1 MFEKIFHLKENH
13 TDVKTEVMAG
23 ITTFMTMAYILA
35 VNPSI
40 LSASGMDANAVLIAT
55 SLASFVGTALMA
67 LLANYPFALAPGMGL
82 NAYFAYT
89 VVLTMGYSWQLAL
102 MAVFVE
108 GIIFIVLSL
117 TNVREGIFNAIPMT
131 LKSAVSVGI
140 GLFVAFVGLQNAKL
154 IVNSDSTLVTYQ
166 HFKGETFSSVGVGA
180 ILALLGVAITAILLV
195 KKVKGGILAVNPSI
209 LSASGMDANAVLIAT
224 SLASFVGTA
233 LMALLANYPFAL
245 APGMGLNAYFAYTV
259 VLTMGYSWQLALMAV
274 FVEGIIFIVLSLTNV
289 REGIFNAIPM
299 TLKSAVS
306 VGIGLF
312 VAFVGLQNAKLIV
325 NSDSTLVT
333 YQHFKGETFSSV
345 GVGAILALL
354 GVAITA
360 ILLVKKVKGGILY
373 GILITWVLGIV
384 CELTG
389 IYVPNPDAG
398 MYSVI
403 PTSFVSF
410 DFSALGKT
418 FGQVFKTDFSGV
430 GILNFFAVM
439 FSFLFVDLFDTLGT
453 LIGVASK
460 ADMLDEEGKLPRIK
474 GALMADSI
482 ATCAG
487 AVLGTS
493 TTTTFVESASGVT
506 EGGRTGL
513 TSMTTGILFLLAV
526 VFSPLFLTIPSFATA
541 PALII
546 VGFYMMGSAIK
557 IDFSDPSE
565 GIPAFLTILAMPTAY
580 SISEGIAIGVISWT
594 IVNVVTGK
602 AKEKKISPLMYVLTV
617 LFILK
622 YVLL

>member
-1 MFEKIFHLKENH
+1 MEKLFHLKENH

-35 VNPSI
+35 VNPNI
-40 LSASGMDANAVLIAT
+40 LSAAGMDAKAVLIAT
-55 SLASFVGTALMA
+55 SLAAFVGTMLMA
-67 LLANYPFALAPGMGL
+67 FLANYPFALAPGMGL

-89 VVLTMGYSWQLAL
+89 VVLSMGYSWQMAL
-102 MAVFVE
+102 LAVFVE
-108 GIIFIVLSL
+108 GIVFIVLSL
-117 TNVREGIFNAIPMT
+117 TNVREAIFNAIPLT

-154 IVNSDSTLVTYQ
+154 IVNSDSTLLTYQ
-166 HFKGETFSSVGVGA
+166 HFKGETFH
-180 ILALLGVAITAILLV
+180 
-195 KKVKGGILAVNPSI
+195 
-209 LSASGMDANAVLIAT
+209 
-224 SLASFVGTA
+224 
-233 LMALLANYPFAL
+233 
-245 APGMGLNAYFAYTV
+245 
-259 VLTMGYSWQLALMAV
+259 
-274 FVEGIIFIVLSLTNV
+274 
-289 REGIFNAIPM
+289 
-299 TLKSAVS
+299 S
-306 VGIGLF
+306 VGIGAL
-312 VAFVGLQNAKLIV
+312 L
-325 NSDSTLVT
+325 TLV
-333 YQHFKGETFSSV
+333 
-345 GVGAILALL
+345 GVLL
-354 GVAITA
+354 IAVMLI
-360 ILLVKKVKGGILY
+360 KNVKGAILY
-373 GILITWVLGIV
+373 GIILTWALGII

-389 IYVPNPDAG
+389 IYVPDAEAG

-403 PTSFVSF
+403 PTAFVSF
-410 DFSALGKT
+410 DFSSLGNT
-418 FGQVFKTDFSGV
+418 FGQVFNLDFT
-430 GILNFFAVM
+430 NFNIGNFIVVM
-439 FSFLFVDLFDTLGT
+439 FAFLFVDLFDTLGT

-460 ADMLDEEGKLPRIK
+460 ADMLDEEGKLPNIK

-513 TSMTTGILFLLAV
+513 TSMTTGVLFLLAV

-546 VGFYMMGSAIK
+546 VGFYMMGSALK
-557 IDFSDPSE
+557 IEFDDPAE

-594 IVNVVTGK
+594 LLNVITGK